1 MELLC
6 GGELLDRLGQQHN
19 FTEAKANA
27 LFKQLVSAVTFMHQ
41 KKVGLHRILSVIV
54 VLSTDRMTKTSS
66 ALCMLQC
73 MPWDQT
79 VYLSKSEFALLAIN
93 CKSSSFRK

>member
-1 MELLC
+1 MYIVMELLC

-41 KKVGLHRILSVIV
+41 KKVVHRDLKPEV
-54 VLSTDRMTKTSS
+54 
-66 ALCMLQC
+66 CEE
-73 MPWDQT
+73 T
-79 VYLSKSEFALLAIN
+79 VSWMAG
-93 CKSSSFRK
+93 